1 VAVDLHGASVEV
13 FDFDTALDA
22 LPDLTGRTP
31 NRTMIASAINLRNPD
46 GLFGANPF
54 GFGTSASHAARLSA
68 TLQTVGGSRYTFRLG
83 VNAGGQLLVNGDTV
97 IDIPAGNGQ
106 FQDGTA
112 DVDVAGGSVAIE
124 IRMFD
129 NGNPEVQ
136 LSVSASDA
144 GPAPELAAAA

>member
-1 VAVDLHGASVEV
+1 
-13 FDFDTALDA
+13 
-22 LPDLTGRTP
+22 
-31 NRTMIASAINLRNPD
+31 NPD
-46 GLFGANPF
+46 GVFGANPF
-54 GFGTSASHAARLSA
+54 GFGTSVSHAARLSA
-68 TLQTVGGSRYTFRLG
+68 TLQTTAASRYTFRLG

-136 LSVSASDA
+136 LSVSASDV
-144 GPAPELAAAA
+144 GPAPELAAAAAAAAAATAEEVVAPEQLTPTAVLYHATSQADGT